1 MSEKAIKIRVVY
13 TIEVSEA
20 QRRKIRS
27 RMFGDGQ
34 LATRHDVAF
43 ILSRFGIDAIR
54 DWMTADELNTE
65 ADTLSVDAAATA
77 PAKRSARRC
86 LECRRV
92 RALQPDG
99 LCRECAE
106 HNEADHE
113 PDMAEDY

>member
-1 MSEKAIKIRVVY
+1 MSEKAIKDRQALLDKLALA
-13 TIEVSEA
+13 EA
-20 QRRKIRS
+20 KIRELQWDAHS
-27 RMFGDGQ
+27 GLYIARMTTNQ
-34 LATRHDVAF
+34 LDTA
-43 ILSRFGIDAIR
+43 ID
-54 DWMTADELNTE
+54 TE
-65 ADTLSVDAAATA
+65 AINAWDLGLDTTPTLDALFEE
-77 PAKRSARRC
+77 RSARRC